1 MSETFGVHEKALL
14 LHAKRTGLIA
24 ENLANTNTPG
34 YKARDL
40 DFRSVLKGQSSQLT
54 LNETSKG
61 HIQLERSIGVKFVN
75 PLGASLDGN
84 TVDAEAQK
92 LKLVD
97 AQNRYNASLQFLNG
111 AITSRLQ
118 AIKGE

>member
-1 MSETFGVHEKALL
+1 MSETFGIHEKALL

-34 YKARDL
+34 FKAKDL
-40 DFRSVLKGQSSQLT
+40 DFRSVLKGLSSQLA
-54 LNETSKG
+54 LNKTSKG
-61 HIQLERSIGVKFVN
+61 HINLQRSVGEKFVN
-75 PLGASLDGN
+75 PLGPTLDGN

-111 AITSRLQ
+111 TITSRLQ